1 MPSAAARSSEA
12 VLDRYATG
20 LRTSQRR
27 PGRCD
32 DDVEAFD
39 ADAHHVLAREAAVQ
53 SIVLLKNEGDLLP
66 LTAGA
71 KIAVIGEAATEP
83 GFQGPSGSSFVNAT
97 RIDIPLE
104 GFAGSGASA
113 IGYAPG
119 YSNDR
124 ASATALTDEAVAS
137 AWDADVAVVFLAAP
151 QESEGV
157 DRDTLDLPADRI
169 ALAEAVHRANPRTVV
184 VLARGGV
191 VRLAPLA
198 GIPAIVDGAL
208 LGQGVGRGVA
218 EILYGEANPSGRLAE
233 TVPDRIEDTPAYG
246 RFPGVHGH
254 VLYGEGVLVG
264 YRWYDARR
272 IPVTFPFGHGLSY
285 TTFEYGDLHVDS
297 TQQGISATV
306 SITNTG
312 AWAGREVAQF
322 YVSVVGSTIFRGPRA
337 EGFRQRRAR
346 AGRAQ
351 IRDGPA
357 PARPTSRTGTS
368 GATAGRWR
376 AATTWSPSEHPAVT
390 SGLLQQSPWTATR
403 WRSP

>member
-1 MPSAAARSSEA
+1 MDGDGRVQPRQRSSRLGERVLLSRVLRDDWGFDGVVVSDWGAVAERVAAAEAGLDLEMPSSDGHTDRELVDAVRSGALSEA
-12 VLDRYATG
+12 VLDRIATRVAN
-20 LRTSQRR
+20 LAAKAWAR
-27 PGRCD
+27 D

-83 GFQGPSGSSFVNAT
+83 RFQGSGSSFVNAT

-104 GFAGSGASA
+104 ELRRIGGASA
-113 IGYAPG
+113 ISYAPG

-124 ASATALTDEAVAS
+124 ASATALTDEAVA
-137 AWDADVAVVFLAAP
+137 AARDADVAVVFLAAP

-157 DRDTLDLPADRI
+157 DRDTLDLPADQL

-191 VRLAPLA
+191 VRLAPLT

-246 RFPGVHGH
+246 SFPGVHGH

-285 TTFEYGDLHVDS
+285 TTFEYGDLDVGLDRRGHLGD
-297 TQQGISATV
+297 
-306 SITNTG
+306 
-312 AWAGREVAQF
+312 RLDHEHR
-322 YVSVVGSTIFRGPRA
+322 SVG
-337 EGFRQRRAR
+337 
-346 AGRAQ
+346 
-351 IRDGPA
+351 
-357 PARPTSRTGTS
+357 
-368 GATAGRWR
+368 
-376 AATTWSPSEHPAVT
+376 
-390 SGLLQQSPWTATR
+390 WT
-403 WRSP
+403 